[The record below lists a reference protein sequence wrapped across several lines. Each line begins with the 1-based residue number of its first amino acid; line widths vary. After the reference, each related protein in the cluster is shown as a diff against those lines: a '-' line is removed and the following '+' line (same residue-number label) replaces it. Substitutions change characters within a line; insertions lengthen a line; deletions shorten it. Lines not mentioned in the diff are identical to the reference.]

1 MFKKILF
8 LFFLF
13 LFFPQKVFAVTLDIV
28 NYPVAI
34 TSEPFAI
41 EVTVSGAQTGQNYLR
56 VDLYKDATSNYFG
69 ETFNGSIW
77 YGGSVGQQYFSIT
90 INSGATASATLQGR
104 IGDPSLTEFPGPGS
118 YKLKIRRYTSSGSQ
132 ASNDQQTPKEIQ
144 INFSTPTPTP
154 SPASTPIPTPSPTPT
169 SIPKPATPKPSTPTP
184 SLTISPIPTKIV
196 VGFEDEIAS
205 ESEILGT
212 SSAEPSAAL
221 ETPNNEAKTLGE
233 SDNIMQRLFIILGFL
248 TIITSAGV
256 IVRQKWIKQ

>member
-1 MFKKILF
+1 MVSAHGSKLMLRKILF

-13 LFFPQKVFAVTLDIV
+13 LFFPQKVFAITLDIV

-41 EVTVSGAQTGQNYLR
+41 EVTVSGAQAGQNYLR

-77 YGGSVGQQYFSIT
+77 YGGSVGQQYFPIT
-90 INSGATASATLQGR
+90 ISSGATASATLQGR
-104 IGDPSLTEFPGPGS
+104 IGDPSLAEFPGPGS

-154 SPASTPIPTPSPTPT
+154 SPTST
-169 SIPKPATPKPSTPTP
+169 PKPATPKPSTPAP
-184 SLTISPIPTKIV
+184 SSAILPIPTKIV
-196 VGFEDEIAS
+196 VGFDEES
-205 ESEILGT
+205 LDSSEILGT
-212 SSAEPSAAL
+212 ASAEPSPK
-221 ETPNNEAKTLGE
+221 ENIKSQVKKSGENE
-233 SDNIMQRLFIILGFL
+233 NVF
-248 TIITSAGV
+248 
-256 IVRQKWIKQ
+256 